1 MIIGCV
7 DVGSTF
13 TKAAAVDVS
22 TGRLLAAASHPTTM
36 GTDVLHGLDAAV
48 AATGYPCEEIRVC
61 SSAGGGLRLA
71 VVGYEALVSAQAGH
85 RVALSAGAK
94 VVHVSAGPLTT
105 AGLAQLR
112 TARPDVILLVG
123 GTDGG
128 DADVLTH
135 NARRLSRFRS
145 RIPVVLA
152 GNSVVRQELHTLLAE
167 SGKPVTS
174 TDNVLPRIG
183 SVAPGPARAAIREV
197 FLSHVIAGKKL
208 SRRKRFTSLVR
219 AATPDAVMRG
229 VEVLGDALAA
239 DLLVV
244 DIGGATTD
252 VYSALLPDAERATIR
267 AEAAGTLWRSRTVE
281 GDLGMR
287 WNATGVVEAARS
299 ERLVRDDPPLEA
311 AAVLRTRDPGLVAEP
326 DDPYDRRI
334 GALAATV
341 ALRRHARSGPD
352 LRDVRLVIG
361 SGGVLRHADPDAA
374 RSVLRTALS
383 DTAGGWALPREPAV
397 VIDTDYV
404 LAAAGLLADD
414 HPEAARALLDPFRST
429 VQPGARLAPSP
440 E

>member
-13 TKAAAVDVS
+13 TKAAVVDATS
-22 TGRLLAAASHPTTM
+22 GELLATASHPTTI
-36 GTDVLHGLDAAV
+36 GTDVLHGLDHALT
-48 AATGYPCEEIRVC
+48 ATGVPCDEVRVC

-94 VVHVSAGPLTT
+94 VVHVAAGPLTT

-112 TARPDVILLVG
+112 SARPDVILLVG

-128 DADVLTH
+128 DEEVITH
-135 NARRLSRFRS
+135 NARRLTRLR
-145 RIPVVLA
+145 RVPIVLA
-152 GNSVVRQELHTLLAE
+152 GNSVVRPALHTLLEAA
-167 SGKPVTS
+167 GKPVTS
-174 TDNVLPRIG
+174 TANVLPRIG
-183 SVAPGPARAAIREV
+183 VVEPGPARTAIREV
-197 FLSHVIAGKKL
+197 FLSHVIGGKKL
-208 SRRKRFTSLVR
+208 SRGKRFKSLVR
-219 AATPDAVMRG
+219 APTPDAVMRG
-229 VEVLGDALAA
+229 VELLGDSLSA

-252 VYSALLPDAERATIR
+252 VYSVLLPDAERAHIR
-267 AEAAGTLWRSRTVE
+267 AAAAGTLWRSRTVE

-287 WNATGVVEAARS
+287 WSATGVVEAARA
-299 ERLVRDDPPLEA
+299 ERIIDLDPSLEA
-311 AAVLRTRDPGLVAEP
+311 GAVLRSRDPGLVAEP
-326 DDPYDRRI
+326 DDPNDRRI
-334 GALAATV
+334 GALAATI

-361 SGGVLRHADPDAA
+361 SGGVLRHADPDTAHA
-374 RSVLRTALS
+374 VLRTALT

-397 VIDTDYV
+397 VVDTDYV

-414 HPEAARALLDPFRST
+414 HPAAALALLGPLRRSM
-429 VQPGARLAPSP
+429 QPSAVPAPSA